1 MRKFLLLALLL
12 YGTITS
18 AQIVPS
24 DQSCKAYF
32 KYEINTEVM
41 SLLPATAINFYD
53 KSEGMAISWWW
64 DFGDGN
70 TSDAQNPMY
79 VYYHPL
85 PGTNVKMSPYRTV
98 TLTIL
103 TADSCKS
110 FYTETINIMD
120 GNVSDSSGCM
130 ARFKYYQAAYD
141 SIGGT
146 VTFQLNNYSE
156 GDSLSFFWEFENGKT
171 STEREPTVTFDI
183 KPTVHNACLT
193 VTGKNNC
200 SDIFCDVLNFYDPN
214 AVEPEPVKCYTAFG
228 YTVNFEYKTYAPAL
242 VLDFYSKA
250 TPDAVKWNWDFGDG
264 TTSEEQNPTH
274 IFNFPL
280 SQDSILGDPNPFRN
294 VCLTVTTVDGCV
306 TSYCETI
313 DIYMKTVPPDDP
325 ATSQCHA
332 WFKYERA
339 TDVASIPEVIPYRLW
354 DVSEGKVESRIWKF
368 EDGTTSTDA
377 EPLVSFDFMKPTQ
390 KVCLTIFTADSCS
403 STWCETIYVSDIMPD
418 TLVYVDPTW
427 GYTMRYES
435 SFPLQMS
442 SCAGWAKAQ
451 VYLKDSVVDAYN
463 YSWSTGDLG
472 QEVNGLCPTRM
483 YTVKAMTPDGI
494 VVSGTFVFNSD
505 GTVTENQLD
514 WWVTGVYDNP
524 LIQAKP
530 VNRDYTVE
538 WKLCD
543 GTTFVGDSVPLNSIN
558 CGTSDSNLI
567 LKDAAGN
574 VVYSETINM
583 KILTTYLNAGKNTT
597 SLKVYP
603 NPVKDVLNITYS
615 GKSLNEMQIEICD
628 MTGKSVSVQ
637 KIYDVESGQNIS
649 LNVNSLR
656 KGIYLCKMSSD
667 NQLIGVQK
675 FSK

>member
-1 MRKFLLLALLL
+1 MRKILLFALLL
-12 YGTITS
+12 SGMITR
-18 AQIVPS
+18 AQFVPE

-32 KYEINTEVM
+32 KYEINTQVM

-53 KSEGMAISWWW
+53 KSEGNAIAWWW

-70 TSDAQNPMY
+70 TSQEQNPMY
-79 VYYHPL
+79 VFNHPL
-85 PGTNVKMSPYRTV
+85 PSPTVKINPYRAV
-98 TLTIL
+98 SLTIL

-110 FYTETINIMD
+110 FYTETIDIMN
-120 GNVSDSSGCM
+120 GSVSDPTGCM
-130 ARFKYYQAAYD
+130 ARFKYYQAVYD

-156 GDSLSFFWEFENGKT
+156 GDSLSCFWEFENGQT
-171 STEREPTVTFDI
+171 STEKEPTVTFDI
-183 KPTVHNACLT
+183 KPAEHKACLT

-200 SDIFCDVLNFYDPN
+200 SDIFCDVLYFYDPN

-228 YTVNFEYKTYAPAL
+228 YHVNFDYKTFAPAL

-280 SQDSILGDPNPFRN
+280 SQDSVLGDPNPFRN
-294 VCLTVTTVDGCV
+294 VCLTVTTIDGCV
-306 TSYCETI
+306 ASYCETI

-325 ATSQCHA
+325 TTPQCHA

-339 TDVASIPEVIPYRLW
+339 TDVVSIPEVIPYRLW

-368 EDGTTSTDA
+368 EDGTTSTEVD
-377 EPLVSFDFMKPTQ
+377 PLVSFDFMKPTQ

-403 STWCETIYVSDIMPD
+403 STWCETIYVSQVEPD
-418 TLVYVDPTW
+418 TGYVNPTW

-435 SFPLQMS
+435 SFPMQMS

-451 VYLKDSVVDAYN
+451 VYLKDSIVDAYN
-463 YSWSTGDLG
+463 YSWSTGEMG
-472 QEVNGLCPTRM
+472 QEVKGLCPTQM

-505 GTVTENQLD
+505 GSVTENPYN
-514 WWVTGVYDNP
+514 WWVTGVRDNP

-530 VNRDYTVE
+530 VNTEYIVE

-543 GTTFVGDSVPLNSIN
+543 GTTVVSDSISLDLIN
-558 CGTSDSNLI
+558 CGTSESNLI
-567 LKDAAGN
+567 MKDASGN
-574 VVYSETINM
+574 VVYEETINM
-583 KILTTYLNAGKNTT
+583 KILATYLNAGKNTA

-603 NPVKDVLNITYS
+603 NPVKDMLNIAYS
-615 GKSLNEMQIEICD
+615 GNPLNEMQVEICD
-628 MTGKSVSVQ
+628 MTGRSVSVQ
-637 KIYDVESGQNIS
+637 KIYDVEPGQNIS

-656 KGIYLCKMSSD
+656 KGIYLCKMSSGK
-667 NQLIGVQK
+667 QLIGVQK